1 MKMLITAVSFV
12 LFLSLSGPVFA
23 KSAVETIKEELS
35 ELSEDSFGCSKV
47 LKRLKTFRRKYPE
60 FHFYFAGRKDDT
72 RTGIRGC
79 GYGFNS
85 DPEKAKADALKHCK
99 KWEVNYGTDG
109 GKKICHFI
117 K

>member
-1 MKMLITAVSFV
+1 MKTALTVAG
-12 LFLSLSGPVFA
+12 LALLLSLSGPALAQSVA
-23 KSAVETIKEELS
+23 KEIQEELNEIS
-35 ELSEDSFGCSKV
+35 KDSFGCSKV

-79 GYGFNS
+79 GYGFHT
-85 DPEKAKADALKHCK
+85 DPAKAQAGAMRNCK

-109 GKKICHFI
+109 GRKICSFI